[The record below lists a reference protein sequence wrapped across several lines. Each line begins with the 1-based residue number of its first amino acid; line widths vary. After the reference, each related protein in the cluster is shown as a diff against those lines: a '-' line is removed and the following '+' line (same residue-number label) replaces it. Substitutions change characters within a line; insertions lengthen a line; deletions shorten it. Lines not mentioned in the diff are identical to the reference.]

1 VVDMS
6 IKRINEFP
14 EGSGSLSSDDIFL
27 IMDDPS
33 GASLTKSVSL
43 SGIQTSMKIVQSDT
57 SLVSNSV
64 KVTNIVSISQTNYNS
79 LATKNSNTLY
89 IIND

>member
-1 VVDMS
+1 MS

-14 EGSGSLSSDDIFL
+14 VASGLTSDDIFL
-27 IMDDPS
+27 IMDDPAGS
-33 GASLTKSVSL
+33 ALTKKVSL
-43 SGIQTSMKIVQSDT
+43 STLQSGLVQSNTGLVPNST
-57 SLVSNSV
+57 SII
-64 KVTNIVSISQTNYNS
+64 NIVSISQTNYNS

>member
-1 VVDMS
+1 MS

-14 EGSGSLSSDDIFL
+14 VASGLTSDDIFL

-33 GASLTKSVSL
+33 GSAITKKVSL
-43 SGIQTSMKIVQSDT
+43 STLQSGLVQSNT

-64 KVTNIVSISQTNYNS
+64 SITNMISISQSNYDA
-79 LATKNSNTLY
+79 LETKDPNTVY
-89 IIND
+89 IIT

>member
-1 VVDMS
+1 MS
-6 IKRINEFP
+6 IQRINEFP
-14 EGSGSLSSDDIFL
+14 VASGLTSDDIFL

-33 GASLTKSVSL
+33 GSALTKRVSVSVL
-43 SGIQTSMKIVQSDT
+43 QSGLVQSNT
-57 SLVSNSV
+57 GLVPNSNSI
-64 KVTNIVSISQTNYNS
+64 TNIVSISQTNYNS

>member
-1 VVDMS
+1 MS

>member
-1 VVDMS
+1 MS

-14 EGSGSLSSDDIFL
+14 EGSGTLTSDDIFL

-33 GASLTKSVSL
+33 GASLTKVVSL

-64 KVTNIVSISQTNYNS
+64 KVTNIVSISQSNYDN
-79 LATKNSNTLY
+79 LTTKDSKTLY
-89 IIND
+89 IINN